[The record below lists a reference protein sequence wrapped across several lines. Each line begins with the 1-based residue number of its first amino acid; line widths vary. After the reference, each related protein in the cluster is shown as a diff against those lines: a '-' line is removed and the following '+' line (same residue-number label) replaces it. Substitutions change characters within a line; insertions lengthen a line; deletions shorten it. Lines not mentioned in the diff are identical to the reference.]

1 MGFSISNAFKV
12 PPEGFRASW
21 CWFKGGELEALRGV
35 VVVLLRA
42 ARKQQTIYKRSSCST
57 QSLIGE
63 HVGMKLDNNCNA
75 GSDMDMAQHS
85 QRT

>member
-35 VVVLLRA
+35 GGLSACGFVKGCTKATDYL
-42 ARKQQTIYKRSSCST
+42 
-57 QSLIGE
+57 
-63 HVGMKLDNNCNA
+63 
-75 GSDMDMAQHS
+75 
-85 QRT
+85 